1 MAEYVI
7 KEVIPKSGKMLEI
20 HKEVLGHRCYILA
33 LEKNQRGFIKFEPSY
48 DPGRLPRLHTSTV
61 MDIIEAEDGSQIS
74 IETANTTYVLE
85 RIQENTDLY
94 NHGWQ
99 FSREEAMDDIIKY
112 LSAQDEEYFAER
124 ETTKSKVL
132 SDDTILADLRDE
144 HYKCVMNFGNDR
156 DWSCRDACDN
166 DPGIVR

>member
-7 KEVIPKSGKMLEI
+7 REVIPKKGKMLEI
-20 HKEVLGHRCYILA
+20 HEEVLGRRCYILA

-48 DPGRLPRLHTSTV
+48 DPGRLHRLHTSTV
-61 MDIIEAEDGSQIS
+61 MEITEADDGSQIS

-85 RIQENTDLY
+85 RIKENTALY

-99 FSREEAMDDIIKY
+99 FSREEAMDDVIKY

-124 ETTKSKVL
+124 ETTKAKVL
-132 SDDTILADLRDE
+132 SDDAILAELRDE

>member
-20 HKEVLGHRCYILA
+20 HEEVLGRRCYILA

-48 DPGRLPRLHTSTV
+48 DPGRLHRLHTSTV
-61 MDIIEAEDGSQIS
+61 MDITEAEDGSQIS

-85 RIQENTDLY
+85 RIRENTALY

-112 LSAQDEEYFAER
+112 LSAQDEEYFTER

>member
-7 KEVIPKSGKMLEI
+7 KEVIPKSGKMREI
-20 HKEVLGHRCYILA
+20 HEEVLGRRCYILA
-33 LEKNQRGFIKFEPSY
+33 LEKNQRGLIKFEPSY
-48 DPGRLPRLHTSTV
+48 DPGRLHRLHTSTV
-61 MDIIEAEDGSQIS
+61 IDIIESEDGSRVS
-74 IETANTTYVLE
+74 IETVNTIYVLE
-85 RIQENTDLY
+85 RIRDNTLIY
-94 NHGWQ
+94 NHGWK
-99 FSREEAMDDIIKY
+99 FSREEAMEDIFKY
-112 LSAQDEEYFAER
+112 LSSQDEGYFEER

-144 HYKCVMNFGNDR
+144 HYKCVINFGNDR

>member
-7 KEVIPKSGKMLEI
+7 REVIPKNGKMLEI
-20 HKEVLGHRCYILA
+20 HEEVLGRRCYILA

-48 DPGRLPRLHTSTV
+48 DPGRLHRLHTSTV
-61 MDIIEAEDGSQIS
+61 MEITEADDGSQIS

-85 RIQENTDLY
+85 RIKENTALY

-99 FSREEAMDDIIKY
+99 FSREEAMDDVIKY
-112 LSAQDEEYFAER
+112 LSVQDEEYFAER
-124 ETTKSKVL
+124 ETTKDKVL
-132 SDDTILADLRDE
+132 SDDTILAELRDE

>member
-7 KEVIPKSGKMLEI
+7 REVIPKNGKMLEI
-20 HKEVLGHRCYILA
+20 HEEVLGRRCYILA

-48 DPGRLPRLHTSTV
+48 DPGRLHRLHTSTV
-61 MDIIEAEDGSQIS
+61 MEITEADDGSQIS

-85 RIQENTDLY
+85 RIKENTALY
-94 NHGWQ
+94 NHSWK

-112 LSAQDEEYFAER
+112 LSAQDDEYFTER

-132 SDDTILADLRDE
+132 SDDAILADLRDE

-156 DWSCRDACDN
+156 DWSYRDACDN

>member
-7 KEVIPKSGKMLEI
+7 KEVIPKNGRMREI
-20 HKEVLGHRCYILA
+20 HEEVLGRHCYILA

-48 DPGRLPRLHTSTV
+48 DPGRLHRLHTSTV

-85 RIQENTDLY
+85 RIKENTALY

-112 LSAQDEEYFAER
+112 LSAQGEEYFEKR

-132 SDDTILADLRDE
+132 ADDTILADLRDE

-166 DPGIVR
+166 NPGIVR

>member
-1 MAEYVI
+1 MI
-7 KEVIPKSGKMLEI
+7 SLEF
-20 HKEVLGHRCYILA
+20 RPRA
-33 LEKNQRGFIKFEPSY
+33 LQKFCHCDGATYPYKYSFFSK
-48 DPGRLPRLHTSTV
+48 RFTSTPC
-61 MDIIEAEDGSQIS
+61 IETEDGSQIS

-85 RIQENTDLY
+85 RITENTALY

-112 LSAQDEEYFAER
+112 LSSQDEEYFAER

-132 SDDTILADLRDE
+132 SDDAILADLRDE